1 MLLADYVFL
10 TKESMVEL
18 ESVLD
23 KRADNYY
30 RNRKVSRPE
39 HIEKV
44 KAKKMDRFERDIML
58 PILEADSL
66 EVDEKK
72 LQL

>member
-10 TKESMVEL
+10 TKESMLEL
-18 ESVLD
+18 ESVLE

-30 RNRKVSRPE
+30 RNRKVARPE

-44 KAKKMDRFERDIML
+44 KAKKMDRFERDIMM
-58 PILEADSL
+58 PILQAETS